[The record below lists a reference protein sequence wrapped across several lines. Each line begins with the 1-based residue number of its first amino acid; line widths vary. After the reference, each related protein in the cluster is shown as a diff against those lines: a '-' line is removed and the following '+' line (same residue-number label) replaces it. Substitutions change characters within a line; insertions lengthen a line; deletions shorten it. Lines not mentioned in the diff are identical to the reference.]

1 MSIPRF
7 CNDQVI
13 TAVNGQFPGPT
24 IRVREG
30 DTHVVHVLNKTPYD
44 ITCIGNCSILITIT
58 KS

>member
-1 MSIPRF
+1 MTIPRL

-30 DTHVVHVLNKTPYD
+30 DTLVVHVLNKSPYD
-44 ITCIGNCSILITIT
+44 VTLHW
-58 KS
+58 